1 MTDGHQRLPE
11 ALAKQ
16 VLARA
21 AQLDESERMSV
32 SATDLRTAA
41 VEAGISSSA
50 VDQALSEIANP
61 PVVATGDVS
70 GQRRRGARWRKYT
83 VVALVIGLFLFYLV
97 GRRTVIPSQEQP
109 APPPVQTPPPPGS

>member
-11 ALAKQ
+11 ALARQ

-61 PVVATGDVS
+61 PVVSTGDVS
-70 GQRRRGARWRKYT
+70 GQQNRGTRWRK
-83 VVALVIGLFLFYLV
+83 VAIVALVIVVVGFYV
-97 GRRTVIPSQEQP
+97 VARRAVVLSP
-109 APPPVQTPPPPGS
+109 APAPTPVQTTPPR